1 MKNIVII
8 VVLSYLLSSCVSA
21 MPLVNSNIDLPS
33 KKDNVKSSLHLSGS
47 LNMVLLK
54 MEIRNKKTGKHTQLY
69 MPIRLF

>member
-1 MKNIVII
+1 MKNIVILLLLTYI
-8 VVLSYLLSSCVSA
+8 LSSCVSA

-54 MEIRNKKTGKHTQLY
+54 MEVRNKKTGKMTQLY